1 MKTCQTRPPVKLI
14 TVSAANAVPHS
25 SVHHSCHLGITEIV
39 RPPRKKR
46 VPGNRSRFN
55 IHIPPRKS
63 RLEADPLPV
72 WNGSTET
79 RPRIPTRRS
88 AFSNSAFFECGRKPS
103 RFQTLPLVLSLSY
116 FFFQSV
122 SNGFANN
129 FCQLSGYFSALGGG
143 STVSNLTRTV
153 GGLY

>member
-1 MKTCQTRPPVKLI
+1 MKTRQTRSPVKLI

-25 SVHHSCHLGITEIV
+25 SVHHSCHLGITEIE

-63 RLEADPLPV
+63 HFEADPLPV

-88 AFSNSAFFECGRKPS
+88 AFSNSAFSECDRKLS
-103 RFQTLPLVLSLSY
+103 RFQTLPLALAPSFFDLSY
-116 FFFQSV
+116 VLNSERT
-122 SNGFANN
+122 GILIILKGD
-129 FCQLSGYFSALGGG
+129 QLGRGRILKGGVTG
-143 STVSNLTRTV
+143 H
-153 GGLY
+153 